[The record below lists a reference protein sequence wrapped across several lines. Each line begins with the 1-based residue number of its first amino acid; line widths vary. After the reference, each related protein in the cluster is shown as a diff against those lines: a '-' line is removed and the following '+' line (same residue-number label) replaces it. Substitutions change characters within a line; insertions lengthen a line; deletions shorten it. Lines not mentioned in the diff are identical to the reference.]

1 MSNEPLKDVREK
13 ISAIDAQMIALL
25 HERQQLADD
34 VARIKRENNIA
45 MVDPRREAELI
56 ETVANM
62 VPPEERADAVMFQRM
77 VMGLSK
83 SRQRLRLY
91 GAAEE
96 YDFPAAQTPVT
107 ETPKVAFQGVRGAW
121 AEIAAMQLFS
131 HAELTNLESW
141 EDVFRAVSD
150 GDVHYGVLPIE
161 NSQTGG
167 IGEVYDLLRRYG
179 CYVVGQTW
187 VNIDHCLMAA
197 PGTKLSDVREVF
209 SHPEGFKQC
218 RKFLRGKA
226 WDLTAC
232 RNTAVAAETVAK
244 TADHR
249 SAAIG
254 SERAAELNGLNVLSR
269 DIVSDPNNRT
279 RFLLVAAHPEYDENC
294 DAVSVI
300 FRTAHRAGALCDVL
314 FPLLAENINMTRLE
328 SRPMGEKGKY
338 CFFCDLEGNIAD
350 PRIREAFRQ
359 IDSCCGYLEILG
371 CYPQDTPQ
379 R

>member
-1 MSNEPLKDVREK
+1 MSTEELKGVREK
-13 ISAIDAQMIALL
+13 ISAIDEKMIALL

-34 VARIKRENNIA
+34 VARIKRQNNIA
-45 MVDPRREAELI
+45 LVDPRREAEI
-56 ETVANM
+56 IDAVSAM
-62 VPPEERADAVMFQRM
+62 VPAEERADAIIFQRM

-83 SRQRLRLY
+83 ARQRLRLY

-96 YDFPAAQTPVT
+96 YHFPASRQPIT

-121 AEIAAMQLFS
+121 AEIASMQLFAS
-131 HAELTNLESW
+131 AELTNLEAW

-150 GDVHYGVLPIE
+150 GDVDYGVLPIE

-179 CYVVGQTW
+179 CYIVGQTW
-187 VNIDHCLMAA
+187 VNINHCLMAPA
-197 PGTKLSDVREVF
+197 GTKLSDVREVF

-226 WDLTAC
+226 WDLTGC

-244 TADHR
+244 KAEGR
-249 SAAIG
+249 FAAIG
-254 SERAAELNGLNVLSR
+254 SERAAELNGLSVIAR
-269 DIVSDPNNRT
+269 DIVSDPSNRT
-279 RFLLVAAHPEYDENC
+279 RFILVAAQPEYDNAC
-294 DAVSVI
+294 DTVSVI

-314 FPLLAENINMTRLE
+314 FPLLAEGINMTRLE
-328 SRPMGEKGKY
+328 SRPTGEKGKY
-338 CFFCDLEGNIAD
+338 CFFCDLEGHISES
-350 PRIREAFRQ
+350 RIQEAFRQ
-359 IDSCCGYLEILG
+359 IDACCDYLEILG
-371 CYPQDTPQ
+371 CYPQDTAQ